1 MKSVVEKTESQ
12 MAETTAETIL
22 QEVSNQIAGKKQMSK
37 LLEQTR
43 EAANATLLFE

>member
-1 MKSVVEKTESQ
+1 

-43 EAANATLLFE
+43 EAANATLLFD